1 MSFDLFI
8 FERRKDIKTSLD
20 VFNYYDEFTKYKENK
35 DYNSLHGCSDI
46 IVTWTKNVRKISPNE
61 WRICLI

>member
-20 VFNYYDEFTKYKENK
+20 VFNYYDEFIEYKENK

-46 IVTWTKNVRKISPNE
+46 IVAWAKKCSKNFPQ
-61 WRICLI
+61 

>member
-35 DYNSLHGCSDI
+35 DYNSLRGCSDI
-46 IVTWTKNVRKISPNE
+46 IVTLAKKCSKNFPQ
-61 WRICLI
+61 

>member
-20 VFNYYDEFTKYKENK
+20 VFNYYDEFIEYKENK

-46 IVTWTKNVRKISPNE
+46 IVT
-61 WRICLI
+61 

>member
-20 VFNYYDEFTKYKENK
+20 VFNYYDEFIKYKENK
-35 DYNSLHGCSDI
+35 DYNSLHGSSDI
-46 IVTWTKNVRKISPNE
+46 IVTWTKKCSKNFPQ
-61 WRICLI
+61 